1 MAHFQMAQS
10 TQRLAQIMELKVI
23 IPFELQGR
31 SPKSQP
37 IHEGVALQLGTTDD
51 RSNWQV
57 WSLRLTMTRV
67 DLYHDWGQVL
77 EDLRL

>member
-1 MAHFQMAQS
+1 M
-10 TQRLAQIMELKVI
+10 QRLAQIVYKMKVI

-31 SPKSQP
+31 LPKSQP

-57 WSLRLTMTRV
+57 WSRRLTMRRV
-67 DLYHDWGQVL
+67 ALYRDWGQVL
-77 EDLRL
+77 EDPRL